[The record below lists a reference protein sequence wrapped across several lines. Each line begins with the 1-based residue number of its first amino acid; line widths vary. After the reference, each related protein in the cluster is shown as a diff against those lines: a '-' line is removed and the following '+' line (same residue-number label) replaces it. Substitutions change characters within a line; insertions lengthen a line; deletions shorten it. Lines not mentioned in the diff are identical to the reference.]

1 MIYVGYIKYCVSVLW
16 GFFVFDFFLVF
27 VIFMSVWSQVM
38 QLAEIEDINIYYA
51 CSGLSGV
58 CVLTAGVDAV
68 RVRVDEV
75 DGDAQI
81 RFGEQL
87 VFVLLL

>member
-1 MIYVGYIKYCVSVLW
+1 
-16 GFFVFDFFLVF
+16 
-27 VIFMSVWSQVM
+27 M